1 MYSQASILR
10 TMEIML
16 GLKPM
21 TVFDAGARPMS
32 SAFTNTANTAPYI
45 AEKARTPLD
54 QRNPPK

>member
-32 SAFTNTANTAPYI
+32 AAFTNAANTAPYV
-45 AEKARTPLD
+45 AEKARIPLD
-54 QRNPPK
+54 QRNPPR